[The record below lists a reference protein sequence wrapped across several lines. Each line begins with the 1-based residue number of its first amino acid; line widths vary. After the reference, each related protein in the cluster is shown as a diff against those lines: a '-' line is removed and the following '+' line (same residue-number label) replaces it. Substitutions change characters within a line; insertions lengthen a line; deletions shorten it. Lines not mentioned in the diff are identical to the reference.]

1 MNRVRNTLG
10 AVLVASLACASWAS
24 GGGGVG
30 SSGNPGSSGA
40 GQPSV
45 YNLIYR
51 ARQSLDRTQWDEA
64 GALLQQAQTLDAR
77 NADVL
82 NLLGY
87 HTRKKPGGSAQQA
100 LQYYEQALQIDPKHR
115 GAHEYMGEAYLT
127 LKQPDKAQEHLL
139 ALERICGRQCEE
151 YRDLAQ
157 ALVEYNKP

>member
-1 MNRVRNTLG
+1 MNIGSKTLG
-10 AVLVASLACASWAS
+10 AWVLASLTSACLAS
-24 GGGGVG
+24 GGGVG
-30 SSGNPGSSGA
+30 GASNPSGSGT

-45 YNLIYR
+45 YNLLYR
-51 ARQSLDRTQWDEA
+51 ARQNLDRTQWDEA
-64 GALLQQAQTLDAR
+64 GALLQQAYKLDAH

-87 HTRKKPGGSAQQA
+87 HTRKKPGGNAQQA

-127 LKQPDKAQEHLL
+127 LQQPDKAQEHLL
-139 ALERICGRQCEE
+139 ALERICSKQCEE

-157 ALVEYNKP
+157 ALAAYAKP